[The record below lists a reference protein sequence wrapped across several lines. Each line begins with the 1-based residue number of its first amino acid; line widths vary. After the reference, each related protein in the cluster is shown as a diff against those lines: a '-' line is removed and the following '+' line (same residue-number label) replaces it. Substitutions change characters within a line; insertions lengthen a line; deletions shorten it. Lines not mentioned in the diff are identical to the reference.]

1 MCTKACSSLSCLTNE
16 RDSCWQLRLT
26 TPKFCL
32 ADVDLFLVCLF
43 AVPNPLFNFN
53 FVMQAQQQVVKQ
65 STARG
70 LCSGVEC
77 FQQQWS
83 CLCLGTVVLQ
93 LCCQSSL
100 PATGVADTQSWSAA
114 VLPCY
119 MSLAAYCCCVTS
131 LPCQTVAVSQLC
143 SVTRLQDCIAAV
155 SGNKHS
161 QQWWSSHTLKVS
173 RICAQLHCSIHQL
186 HATLIS
192 NDVQRLQKLLHA
204 QSRPFNSKTSWV
216 LFNRAQHW
224 S

>member
-16 RDSCWQLRLT
+16 KDSCWQLRLT

-32 ADVDLFLVCLF
+32 TNVNLFLVCWF

-53 FVMQAQQQVVKQ
+53 FVMQAQLQVVKP

-114 VLPCY
+114 GLPCY
-119 MSLAAYCCCVTS
+119 TGTAAHCCSVTLLRCHTVATSRHCSATLMQCHSIAVPHCCCDTL
-131 LPCQTVAVSQLC
+131 LPRHTVAVSPC
-143 SVTRLQDCIAAV
+143 RSVAV
-155 SGNKHS
+155 
-161 QQWWSSHTLKVS
+161 
-173 RICAQLHCSIHQL
+173 
-186 HATLIS
+186 
-192 NDVQRLQKLLHA
+192 LQKSAVVKQAHLEGE
-204 QSRPFNSKTSWV
+204 QGQRPV
-216 LFNRAQHW
+216 ALQHQPAPCHTHQQ
-224 S
+224 